1 MLWSRCS
8 RLAKETLAIVQLV
21 AWPALALAQAAP
33 AHEALYLEVFING
46 QPTGLIANFV
56 LRSEQRLAITVTELQ
71 ELRIKSDRL
80 PVSSDGLIDLDRC
93 SGLSY
98 QYNQV
103 KQIVRIE
110 ISDQGRLPFVVDT
123 KARREAKPT
132 DIQTAAGA
140 VVNYTLF
147 GSTNADPRTYAAV
160 SQMQTNFSAGFDAR
174 VFSQY
179 GVFTQ
184 SGLLNSAITAAV
196 QGVRLD
202 STWSYSDP
210 DTLITYRAGDVI
222 SGGLSW
228 TRSLRLGGAQ
238 VQRNFALRPDLVTL
252 PMPQYS
258 GSAALPSTV
267 DIFVNNVRG
276 YSGTVP
282 AGPFQIQNLP
292 VMSGSGNQSIV
303 VQDALGRQTVI
314 NQPFYSSPKMLAGG
328 LFDFSVET
336 GFTRREYGVSSN
348 AYDKSPA
355 ASGSLR
361 YGLNDWLT
369 LEGHAEGSDAVMN
382 AGAGANLLLSSWG
395 VASLAVAGSGG
406 YGNSAGALV
415 AASLELGRGG
425 YTFYARTQ
433 RTTTAYLDLASLPS
447 TTSLVPG
454 ISLLATRPPRAIDQ
468 VALNAPLTFDSSS
481 VTLSMTRM
489 LDALQNR
496 YDILGVSYSRSL
508 PYNASLFITAF
519 KDFDDKKS
527 YGIFGGLT
535 LSFSGGISAASSISK
550 TGTGLVGGVEVIKS
564 QPLEADSWGWRIRD
578 LEGSNPS
585 RAAAV
590 SYRSSVG
597 RAEVGAQQIN
607 GKTQATAQ
615 VDGAVAFVGGNTFLA
630 NRIDDA
636 FAVVDAGAPNV
647 DVFYENRPV
656 ATTGASGMVLVPYL
670 RAYQNNSIS
679 IDARNLA
686 ADTEV
691 PSTKISV
698 VPSDRSAALV
708 KFGVS
713 QDARNALVAVKDG
726 NGRALAAGSHA
737 RVNDGKEEA
746 MVGYGG
752 EIYLRGLEERNILF
766 VDRAGGGSCNAE
778 FEYRPT
784 PGSRVLIN
792 DVVCR

>member
-8 RLAKETLAIVQLV
+8 PLAKATLAIIQLV
-21 AWPALALAQAAP
+21 AWPVLALAQATA
-33 AHEALYLEVFING
+33 ADEALYLEVFING

-56 LRSEQRLAITVTELQ
+56 SRSEQRLAITVTELR
-71 ELRIKSDRL
+71 ELRIKPDRL
-80 PVSSDGLIDLDRC
+80 PVSSDGLVDLDRC

-98 QYNQV
+98 RYNHVQ
-103 KQIVRIE
+103 QTVRIE
-110 ISDQGRLPFVVDT
+110 ISDEGRLPFVVDT
-123 KARREAKPT
+123 KARHETKPT
-132 DIQTAAGA
+132 DDETAGA

-147 GSTNADPRTYAAV
+147 GSTNADPRTYAAF
-160 SQMQTNFSAGFDAR
+160 SQTNFSAGFDAR
-174 VFSQY
+174 AFGTY

-184 SGLLNSAITAAV
+184 SGLLNSAITAGV
-196 QGVRLD
+196 QAVRLD

-210 DTLITYRAGDVI
+210 DTLLTYRAGDVI

-228 TRSLRLGGAQ
+228 TRSLRLGGLQ

-276 YSGTVP
+276 YSAAVP

-292 VMSGSGNQSIV
+292 VMTGPGNQSIV

-336 GFTRREYGVSSN
+336 GFTRREYGVSSY
-348 AYDKSPA
+348 AYDKPPA
-355 ASGSLR
+355 ASGSVR

-395 VASLAVAGSGG
+395 VASLAIAGSRGD
-406 YGNSAGALV
+406 GNSVGALV

-425 YTFYARTQ
+425 YTLYARTQ
-433 RTTTAYLDLASLPS
+433 RTTRAYLDLASVPS

-454 ISLLATRPPRAIDQ
+454 ISLLATRPSRTIDQ

-481 VTLSMTRM
+481 ITLSMTRM
-489 LDALQNR
+489 VDALQNR
-496 YDILGVSYSRSL
+496 YDILGVSYSRAL
-508 PYNASLFITAF
+508 PYNASLFVTAF
-519 KDFDDKKS
+519 KDFDDENS
-527 YGIFGGLT
+527 YGVFGGLT
-535 LSFSGGISAASSISK
+535 VSFSGGISAASSVSNS
-550 TGTGLVGGVEVIKS
+550 GTGLVGGVEIIKS

-578 LEGSNPS
+578 LEGVNPS
-585 RAAAV
+585 RAAMV

-597 RAEVGAQQIN
+597 RAEVGARQIN

-615 VDGAVAFVGGNTFLA
+615 VDGAVAFVGGSTFLS

-679 IDARNLA
+679 IDAKNLA
-686 ADTEV
+686 ADADV
-691 PSTKISV
+691 PSTKTSV
-698 VPSDRSAALV
+698 VPSDRGAALV
-708 KFGVS
+708 KFGIS
-713 QDARNALVAVKDG
+713 QDARNAVVVVKDG
-726 NGRALAAGSHA
+726 NGRALAAGSHV

-752 EIYLRGLEERNILF
+752 EIYLRGLKERNILL
-766 VDRAGGGSCNAE
+766 VDRAGAGSCSAE

-784 PGSRVLIN
+784 PGSRVAIN